1 MCCSHRNT
9 ESAYIFVDDD
19 QVLSGSTHSQG
30 MRNMK
35 NYLSIAVLILLAYSY
50 NVSMAD
56 DDARR
61 LVQLPKKMQ
70 QHMMSNMR
78 DHLVAVNEILIK
90 LANGDFEEAA
100 EIAEYRLGMS
110 SPESN
115 GASHM
120 AEFMPEGM
128 RQAGAAMHKAAS
140 RFALKAQEEEVLPA
154 YNTLSEVTSAC
165 VACHSG
171 YRIR

>member
-1 MCCSHRNT
+1 
-9 ESAYIFVDDD
+9 
-19 QVLSGSTHSQG
+19 
-30 MRNMK
+30 MK
-35 NYLSIAVLILLAYSY
+35 KYLSIAVSILLACSY
-50 NVSMAD
+50 RISLAD
-56 DDARR
+56 DDSRK
-61 LVQLPKKMQ
+61 LVQLPEMMQ

-78 DHLVAVNEILIK
+78 DHLVAINEILIGM
-90 LANGDFEEAA
+90 ANGDFDEAA

-110 SPESN
+110 SLKSH

-120 AEFMPEGM
+120 AKFMPEGM
-128 RQAGAAMHKAAS
+128 RQAGTAMHKAAS

-154 YNTLSEVTSAC
+154 YNALSEVTSAC